1 MSSVDATERPV
12 AVHVENIGGI
22 DETDVELRPGVSV
35 LAGRNATNRTSFL
48 RSIMAALGSDRVSL
62 KGDAEEGRVE
72 LTVGEELY
80 TRRLVRSNGVVS
92 FDGEP
97 YLQEPEL
104 ADLFAFLLESNE
116 ARRAVEVGG
125 DLRELLLRPIDTER
139 IDDEIERLRAER
151 RQVDERLSELSTL
164 ERDLPDLEAERGRLD
179 EEIEET
185 TDRLEAART
194 ALETATDED
203 TDTDE
208 ELEELRELR
217 TRLEDLEYDRE
228 TERRSLESLETER
241 EEVEATLEELPG
253 DDDGALDEM
262 ASRIETLRGRKREL
276 DETVSRLQTIV
287 QFNQEIVEGD
297 RPAFVRQIDEDRPV
311 TDRLVGDEAVTC
323 WTCGNSVESAAIE
336 ETLDRLRTL
345 RTEMA
350 ERRSEVTDELD
361 ELRAERDAH
370 AERRRERERLDRE
383 REETEREIERREE
396 RLSEVDSEIDAL
408 ESEIDTL
415 ETDLENRDGDET
427 FTLQREFTEA
437 EFELR
442 RLENERD
449 SVAEKIDG
457 IEERLSS
464 RSRLENQRESIRE
477 EIERLRTRIDRIE
490 RDAIEAFNEH
500 MGTVLDL
507 LDYAN
512 LERIWIE
519 RREAATARDE
529 AEYVLHVTRTTE
541 EGVAYEDEVEHLSE
555 SEREVT
561 GLVVA
566 LAGALAHDVAEEVPF
581 MLLDSLEAIDSER
594 IATLVDYFDDH
605 VPYIVVALLPEDAA
619 ALDDGYRRISDI

>member
-1 MSSVDATERPV
+1 MSTVDASERPIT
-12 AVHVENIGGI
+12 VHVENIGGI

-72 LTVGEELY
+72 LAVGEESY

-92 FDGEP
+92 FDGKP
-97 YLQEPEL
+97 YLEEPEL

-179 EEIEET
+179 DEIDEATE
-185 TDRLEAART
+185 RLEAARA
-194 ALETATDED
+194 ALETATDDD
-203 TDTDE
+203 TDTDDD
-208 ELEELRELR
+208 LERLRELR

-241 EEVEATLEELPG
+241 EEVEAALEELPRAET
-253 DDDGALDEM
+253 GALDEL

-297 RPAFVRQIDEDRPV
+297 RPAFVRQVEEDRPV
-311 TDRLVGDEAVTC
+311 TDRLVGDEPVTC
-323 WTCGNSVESAAIE
+323 WTCGSSVEAAAIE
-336 ETLDRLRTL
+336 ETLDRLRDL

-361 ELRAERDAH
+361 EVRAKREDN

-396 RLSEVDSEIDAL
+396 RLSEVETEIESL
-408 ESEIDTL
+408 ESEIESL
-415 ETDLENRDGDET
+415 ESEIENRDGDET
-427 FTLQREFTEA
+427 FTLQRELTEA

-442 RLENERD
+442 RLETERD
-449 SVAEKIDG
+449 AVVEEIDE
-457 IEERLSS
+457 IEESLSS
-464 RSRLENQRESIRE
+464 RERLENQRESIRE

-519 RREAATARDE
+519 RREAASAGEE
-529 AEYVLHVTRTTE
+529 AEYVLHVTRSTE

-566 LAGALAHDVAEEVPF
+566 LAGALAHDVAKEVPF
-581 MLLDSLEAIDSER
+581 ILLDSLEAIDSER
-594 IATLVDYFDDH
+594 IAALVEYFDDH

-619 ALDDGYRRISDI
+619 ALDDDYRRITDI

>member
-1 MSSVDATERPV
+1 MSSVDAAERPV

-48 RSIMAALGSDRVSL
+48 RSIMAALGSERVSL
-62 KGDAEEGRVE
+62 KGDAEEGHVE
-72 LTVGEELY
+72 LTIGEESY
-80 TRRLVRSNGVVS
+80 TRRLARSNGVVS

-97 YLQEPEL
+97 YLADPEL

-139 IDDEIERLRAER
+139 IDEEIDRLRSER
-151 RQVDERLSELSTL
+151 ERVDERLSELSTL
-164 ERDLPDLEAERGRLD
+164 EREIPELEAERQRLD
-179 EEIEET
+179 EAVDEATE
-185 TDRLEAART
+185 RLEEARAALD
-194 ALETATDED
+194 AATDED

-208 ELEELRELR
+208 DLEELRELR
-217 TRLEDLEYDRE
+217 RRLEDLEYERE
-228 TERRSLESLETER
+228 TERRSLDSLEAER
-241 EEVEATLEELPG
+241 EELGAELAELPG
-253 DDDGALDEM
+253 DEESALDEM

-287 QFNQEIVEGD
+287 QFNQEIVEGE
-297 RPAFVRQIDEDRPV
+297 RPSFVRQIDGERPV
-311 TDRLVGDEAVTC
+311 TDRLVEDEELTC
-323 WTCGNSVESAAIE
+323 WTCGSTVESAEMEAM
-336 ETLDRLRTL
+336 LDRLREL
-345 RTEMA
+345 RSETA
-350 ERRSEVTDELD
+350 ERRREVTDELD
-361 ELRAERDAH
+361 ELRARRESR

-383 REETEREIERREE
+383 AEETDREIERREE
-396 RLSEVDSEIDAL
+396 RLAEVDSEIEELETEIEELEVAL
-408 ESEIDTL
+408 EA
-415 ETDLENRDGDET
+415 RDGDET
-427 FTLQREFTEA
+427 FTLQREVTEA

-442 RLENERD
+442 RVESEREA
-449 SVAEKIDG
+449 VAEEIEEV
-457 IEERLSS
+457 EERLSD
-464 RSRLENQRESIRE
+464 RETLENQRESIRE

-519 RREAATARDE
+519 RREAASPRED
-529 AEYVLHVTRTTE
+529 AEYLLHVTRSTD
-541 EGVAYEDEVEHLSE
+541 GGIAYEDEVEHLSE

-561 GLVVA
+561 GLIVA

-581 MLLDSLEAIDSER
+581 LLLDSLEAIDSER
-594 IATLVDYFDDH
+594 IATLVEYFDEH

-619 ALDDGYRRISDI
+619 ALDDDYRRITDV